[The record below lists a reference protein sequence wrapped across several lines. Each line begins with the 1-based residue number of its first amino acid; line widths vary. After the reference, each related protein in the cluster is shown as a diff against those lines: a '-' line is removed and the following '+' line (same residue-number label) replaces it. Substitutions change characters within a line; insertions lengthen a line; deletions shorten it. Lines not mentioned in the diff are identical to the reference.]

1 MQRWETVLIYKGNT
15 MPDIAAIQK
24 AISEKRQDIGQRYAD
39 MPALESKTRAD
50 LFGNDATT
58 NSLRAN
64 ETAKIKELYDHDKRL
79 ADTYANKESPNYMA
93 DPYAREKAAAM
104 QSQATAG
111 ELSTIQ
117 GQIGQRRDILGDALE
132 KAMKLLSYGLEAS
145 KFEYSGLQD
154 ELDTAMKLQ
163 DKEDAKKEKAGGA
176 LAKQKKDAQISQA
189 IQYLLSQSGNRAEAM
204 EDIAA
209 MAGQNPDSAQEIL
222 GLLDLFP
229 ESKDTGLSAKDW
241 ELLRGGG
248 GGGAAAKPVKLV
260 DPKTRQIVEYDGV
273 NDPDYYDDLQ
283 KGYFPY

>member
-1 MQRWETVLIYKGNT
+1 

-79 ADTYANKESPNYMA
+79 ADNYANKESPSYMA
-93 DPYAREKAAAM
+93 DPYAREKAVAM

-176 LAKQKKDAQISQA
+176 LAKQKKDAQIAQA
-189 IQYLLSQSGNRAEAM
+189 IQYLLSQSGNRGEAM
-204 EDIAA
+204 QDVAA
-209 MAGQNPDSAQEIL
+209 MAGKNPDSAQEIL

-229 ESKDTGLSAKDW
+229 ENKDTGLSAKDW

-248 GGGAAAKPVKLV
+248 GGEVAAAKPVKLV

-273 NDPDYYDDLQ
+273 NDKDYFDDLQ
-283 KGYFPY
+283 KGYIPY